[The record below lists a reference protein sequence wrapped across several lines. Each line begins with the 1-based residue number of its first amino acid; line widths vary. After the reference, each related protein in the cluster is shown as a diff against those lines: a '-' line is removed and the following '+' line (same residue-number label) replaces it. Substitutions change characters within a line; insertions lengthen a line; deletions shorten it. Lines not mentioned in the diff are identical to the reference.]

1 MKKVLNLLTNKI
13 MIKVEIIGKL
23 DVEVKM
29 QKKNGNKFVAFR
41 VANTDKWIDKSTG
54 QIIESTQ
61 WISCTL
67 NGDGGALLPYLK
79 RGTKVFVRG
88 NAQFVIFSSAKTR
101 QMEVG
106 VNLFVREIEL
116 CGGQKENQQTAQ
128 QPQQPHQQPEQQ
140 PAKTNKKGNKQ
151 QNTDNMPF

>member
-1 MKKVLNLLTNKI
+1 
-13 MIKVEIIGKL
+13 MIKVEIIGNL
-23 DVEVKM
+23 GADATLQE
-29 QKKNGNKFVAFR
+29 KNGNRFVAFR
-41 VANTDKWIDKSTG
+41 VANTDKWVDKSTG
-54 QIIESTQ
+54 QVIESTQ

-88 NAQFVIFSSAKTR
+88 NAQFVVFSSAKTR

-116 CGGQKENQQTAQ
+116 CGGAKENQQ
-128 QPQQPHQQPEQQ
+128 QPQQPAQTPQQ
-140 PAKTNKKGNKQ
+140 PAQQQEKNSKKGKQ
-151 QNTDNMPF
+151 NQNTGDLPF

>member
-1 MKKVLNLLTNKI
+1 
-13 MIKVEIIGKL
+13 MIKVEIIGNL
-23 DVEVKM
+23 GADAMLQE
-29 QKKNGNKFVAFR
+29 KNGNRFVSFR

-54 QIIESTQ
+54 QVIESTQ

-79 RGTKVFVRG
+79 RGSKVFVRG

-128 QPQQPHQQPEQQ
+128 QPQQPPQQPTQQPEHS
-140 PAKTNKKGNKQ
+140 PSKGKKK
-151 QNTDNMPF
+151 

>member
-1 MKKVLNLLTNKI
+1 
-13 MIKVEIIGKL
+13 MIKVEIIGNL
-23 DVEVKM
+23 GADAQLQE
-29 QKKNGNKFVAFR
+29 KNGNKFVAFR
-41 VANTDKWIDKSTG
+41 VANTDKWVDKSTG
-54 QIIESTQ
+54 QVIESTQ

-116 CGGQKENQQTAQ
+116 CGGAATQETAKQEEQKETT
-128 QPQQPHQQPEQQ
+128 
-140 PAKTNKKGNKQ
+140 KVKKK
-151 QNTDNMPF
+151 

>member
-1 MKKVLNLLTNKI
+1 
-13 MIKVEIIGKL
+13 MIKVEIIGNL
-23 DVEVKM
+23 GADAQLQE
-29 QKKNGNKFVAFR
+29 KNGNRFVTFR
-41 VANTDKWIDKSTG
+41 VANTDKWVDKSTG
-54 QIIESTQ
+54 QVIESTQ

-116 CGGQKENQQTAQ
+116 CGSPKENQQTAQ
-128 QPQQPHQQPEQQ
+128 QPQQPPQQPTQQPAYPPQQPEQQ
-140 PAKTNKKGNKQ
+140 PQHSPSKGKKK
-151 QNTDNMPF
+151 

>member
-1 MKKVLNLLTNKI
+1 MPCKYQLIVYSN
-13 MIKVEIIGKL
+13 MIKVEIIGNL
-23 DVEVKM
+23 GADATLQE
-29 QKKNGNKFVAFR
+29 KNGNRFVAFR
-41 VANTDKWIDKSTG
+41 VANTDKWVDKSTG
-54 QIIESTQ
+54 QVIESTQ

-88 NAQFVIFSSAKTR
+88 NAQFVVFSSAKTR

-116 CGGQKENQQTAQ
+116 CGGAKENQQ
-128 QPQQPHQQPEQQ
+128 QPQQPAQTPQQ
-140 PAKTNKKGNKQ
+140 PAQPQEKIAKKGKQ
-151 QNTDNMPF
+151 NQNTGDLPF